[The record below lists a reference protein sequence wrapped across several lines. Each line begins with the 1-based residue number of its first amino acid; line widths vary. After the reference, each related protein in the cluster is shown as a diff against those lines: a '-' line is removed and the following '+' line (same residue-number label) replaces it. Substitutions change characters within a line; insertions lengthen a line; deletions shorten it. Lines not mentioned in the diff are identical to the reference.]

1 MTVSI
6 FKRKSSTSTLETT
19 ATWEE
24 RDSRSVLFQT
34 QFQHVVETF
43 KPFLGAEFL
52 PWFNTLEFP
61 DEVVDAL
68 DSTSIGLFYLHAFV
82 FHLAW
87 DASLEEWQIS
97 WRVDESKLSSHFPL
111 DRPMACEIFLKTRE
125 TRRSQSGIDVSSI
138 VMDETWFKHRW

>member
-19 ATWEE
+19 ATGEE

-68 DSTSIGLFYLHAFV
+68 DSASLGLFHLHAFV
-82 FHLAW
+82 FHLVW
-87 DASLEEWQIS
+87 DASLEQWQIS

-111 DRPMACEIFLKTRE
+111 DRPLAREIFLKTRE
-125 TRRSQSGIDVSSI
+125 NRRSQGKIDPSSI
-138 VMDETWFKHRW
+138 TMDETWFNHCW